1 MKSQAQLATA
11 ERQRAEND
19 AALHR
24 GETLPFPNRW
34 DALDPSKVAAGELLS
49 NERLLA
55 SARAFLK
62 LCPPKPRR
70 KHVI

>member
-1 MKSQAQLATA
+1 MKSQAQLAAA
-11 ERQRAEND
+11 ERQRAENE
-19 AALHR
+19 AALRR

-34 DALDPSKVAAGELLS
+34 DALDPSKLAPGELPS

-55 SARAFLK
+55 STRAFLK
-62 LCPPKPRR
+62 LCPLKPRR